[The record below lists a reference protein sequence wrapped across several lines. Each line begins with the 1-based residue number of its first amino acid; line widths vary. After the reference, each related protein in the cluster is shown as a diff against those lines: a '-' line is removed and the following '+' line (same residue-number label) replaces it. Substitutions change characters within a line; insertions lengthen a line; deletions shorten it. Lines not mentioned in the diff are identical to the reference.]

1 MCAVCVCSVFSRKKY
16 KWTDIYFL
24 RTFMLLQGIV
34 PAPLVPHN
42 QNINLYDVESWR
54 LLNGLVFEIPWRA
67 AQKLDS
73 PVAGLGSVKQMA
85 VALGDFVGYDKHG
98 LSVVGLRNGSL
109 SWAYKVL
116 TFLRAHLKRLGRD
129 PWQKGRN
136 KKNNGFARTRT
147 GDLQCVRL
155 TW

>member
-1 MCAVCVCSVFSRKKY
+1 
-16 KWTDIYFL
+16 
-24 RTFMLLQGIV
+24 MLLQCIV
-34 PAPLVPHN
+34 PAPLVLHN

-136 KKNNGFARTRT
+136 KKKMASPGLEPETFVLDWRDIQLHHETIS
-147 GDLQCVRL
+147 LISIFQKYIY
-155 TW
+155 